1 MTVLEK
7 VAYLKGLMEGLDIS
21 ADSKESKL
29 FNCIADILSDIADE
43 MDAINVDLAELN
55 DCVDEIDEDLGS
67 LETDFYELEDDEDY
81 DDDYECDCDC
91 EDCCDCCG
99 DEFYE
104 VTCGACGEKIN
115 VTEDVLLEGGMACPK
130 CNTEL
135 EFDVEYE
142 EDEEEN

>member
-1 MTVLEK
+1 MTVPEK
-7 VAYLKGLMEGLDIS
+7 VAYLKGLMEGLDVT
-21 ADSKESKL
+21 ADSKEGKL
-29 FNCIADILSDIADE
+29 FNCIADILCDIADE
-43 MDAINVDLAELN
+43 IESLNIDLAELN

-67 LETDFYELEDDEDY
+67 LETDFYELDDEDS
-81 DDDYECDCDC
+81 DDECDCDC
-91 EDCCDCCG
+91 DCDDCCECCG

-115 VTEDVLLEGGMACPK
+115 VTEDVLLEGGMDCPK
-130 CNTEL
+130 CGTEL